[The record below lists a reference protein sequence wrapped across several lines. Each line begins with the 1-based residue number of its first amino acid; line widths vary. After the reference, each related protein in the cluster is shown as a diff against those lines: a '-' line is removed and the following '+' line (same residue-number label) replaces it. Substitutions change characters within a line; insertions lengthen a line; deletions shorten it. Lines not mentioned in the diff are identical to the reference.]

1 MSRTKLLIGCTVSVL
16 ALIAIVAVAAVALV
30 IWRVRSSPTTVA
42 RKSTAVGTPKGSP
55 VAKTIGPEGGTISSA
70 DGRII
75 LDVPAKAV
83 AKVTNFSI
91 QSLTNMAPGGL
102 GDAYRLEPNGQ
113 TFSTPV
119 KLTFKFS
126 DQDINGSA
134 PEVLLVSYQDNA
146 GAWQSLKDPV
156 IDNQNQT
163 YTVTTQHFT
172 DYALRHGIHIEP
184 PHQTVRYGQS
194 TNLKLV
200 GCEDEEG
207 WIHELLGDVS
217 MVCRDLEASHL
228 YWSTDNGSIVEA
240 GTRTAKYTANG
251 GLGTAT
257 VKLPFYLRGSRTSA
271 QKGTFT
277 ATITITGAYKA
288 SGQNGPVSFS
298 GTICSLSKPFKV
310 TVGMPPLSFDIN
322 FVPSETA
329 LPVKNRNGQV
339 LPPDPRYEPYSQGTF
354 SYEMTSG
361 LLHMSGNGTY
371 DVVEG
376 NTDHPKIICD
386 ESSKAKSL
394 LRGIGSSGSGWAT
407 IQLNISDTNECGN

>member
-1 MSRTKLLIGCTVSVL
+1 VC
-16 ALIAIVAVAAVALV
+16 
-30 IWRVRSSPTTVA
+30 SS
-42 RKSTAVGTPKGSP
+42 
-55 VAKTIGPEGGTISSA
+55 
-70 DGRII
+70 D
-75 LDVPAKAV
+75 L
-83 AKVTNFSI
+83 
-91 QSLTNMAPGGL
+91 
-102 GDAYRLEPNGQ
+102 
-113 TFSTPV
+113 
-119 KLTFKFS
+119 FS
-126 DQDINGSA
+126 DGDVEGSI
-134 PEVLLVSYQDNA
+134 PEILLVSYQDNA
-146 GAWQSLKDPV
+146 GAWQSLKDPF
-156 IDNQNQT
+156 IDKQNQI

-200 GCEDEEG
+200 GCEEAESWLHD
-207 WIHELLGDVS
+207 WVLGDVS
-217 MVCRDLEASHL
+217 MVCRDLEASRL
-228 YWSTDNGSIVEA
+228 FWSTDNGSIVEA

-257 VKLPFYLRGSRTSA
+257 VKVPFYLRGTRTSA

-288 SGQNGPVSFS
+288 SGQNGSVSFS

-339 LPPDPRYEPYSQGTF
+339 LPPDPTYEPYSEGTF

-361 LLHMSGNGTY
+361 LLHMSGNGRY
-371 DVVEG
+371 NVVEG
-376 NTDHPKIICD
+376 NTDHPRIICD
-386 ESSKAKSL
+386 EFSKAKSL

-407 IQLNISDTNECGN
+407 IQLDIIDTNECGGK